1 VEGRPPDDVSDDVLI
16 RSALAG
22 DDEAFAV
29 IVRRYEDIAFRT
41 AFVVLRDGDAAADAV
56 QEGMVRAHRALSRF
70 RREAPLKPWLLRI
83 IANRAR
89 SLARQTQR
97 HEELALAAYEA
108 HPPASPQSAEDQL
121 TAAEEQQELM
131 DAVNELSE
139 RDRVAIGL
147 YYFLELPEREIAEIL
162 SVRLGTVKSRLH
174 RARGHLRDR
183 LERGST

>member
-1 VEGRPPDDVSDDVLI
+1 
-16 RSALAG
+16 
-22 DDEAFAV
+22 
-29 IVRRYEDIAFRT
+29 
-41 AFVVLRDGDAAADAV
+41 
-56 QEGMVRAHRALSRF
+56 M
-70 RREAPLKPWLLRI
+70 KPWLLRI

-97 HEELALAAYEA
+97 HEELALAAYA
-108 HPPASPQSAEDQL
+108 ADPPASPPSAEDQL
-121 TAAEEQQELM
+121 AAAEEQQELM